1 MILLLLFMFWLFGRE
16 ARGIVAPPPGMEPE
30 TSVLEGEV
38 LTTGLPGE
46 SRDFAYLLSVPLVL
60 HWL

>member
-1 MILLLLFMFWLFGRE
+1 MFWLFGRE

>member
-1 MILLLLFMFWLFGRE
+1 MFCFFGCE
-16 ARGIVAPPPGMEPE
+16 ARGIVAPPPEMEPE

-46 SRDFAYLLSVPLVL
+46 SRDFAFLLSVPLVL